1 MAADKTGAQFVVK
14 PKPNQAQAAKPAQAA
29 AGAEV
34 RGSPE
39 TAEVVLSTGRK
50 WLFSLVGF
58 VLLPLLALA
67 GLELVLRLAGCGYAT
82 AFFQRIRIGNQECL
96 VENDKFGLRFF
107 PPELAVG
114 PPPVVMKVNKGAR
127 AYRIFLL
134 GESAALGDP
143 APAYGAGRYLQMLVR
158 ERFPGVEFE
167 VICGALT
174 AINSH
179 AVLPIARECARHQG
193 DLWIVYMGNN
203 EMVGPF
209 GATAVLGSQSPPLW
223 QVRLSLW
230 VQQTR
235 LGQVLLS
242 LGRKLAGSAKHR
254 SSWGEMQ
261 MFMENRIAPQD
272 ARKEVVYRSFRRNL
286 EAILWAGRRA
296 GVPIILC
303 TVGVNLK
310 DCPPF
315 GSLLEAGLTAADGQ
329 AHAGLCAAALKAEA
343 AGDFAGAAQKLE
355 QAARI
360 DPRFAELQ
368 FRWGECLLRL
378 SRNRS
383 AAVPIPNRESSPP
396 ENSGAR
402 QGAATGRLAVETNAG
417 ETPAAAAARGH
428 FRAARDDD
436 ALPFRADSA
445 LNVIIGQ
452 AARQFAGPGLALC
465 DAAAA
470 FATNSPVGI
479 AGSEAFWEHVHFNFD
494 GNYLL
499 ARAWAEAAERFLPAA
514 ATNRAAAGWAS
525 QAACEQRLGLTEW
538 NRCAVLEDLLQRLS
552 RPPFTGQLNHA
563 QRVEEV
569 RGQMRAMRRGMDRA
583 AAAKARAVYLAALKE
598 APEDH
603 RLHENF
609 AQFLEAVGELPQAV
623 AEWQRVR
630 GLIPQHPAA
639 YLQAGRLLVRQGEL
653 AAGRGLLLQAMKMR
667 PGLAEGWLE
676 LGDIHALEGE
686 LELALKEYERARQ
699 LAPQDPRPYYHIGK
713 ALWQL
718 NCRPEAGASLR
729 HALQLRPDYWEGHY
743 ALGEELAL
751 AGQGAEARKEFEEV
765 IRLKPDY
772 PMAHL
777 NLGVALAQAGDF
789 DQALRHP
796 EEAARLDPRNQEARE
811 YLDKLRARRR

>member
-1 MAADKTGAQFVVK
+1 MT
-14 PKPNQAQAAKPAQAA
+14 
-29 AGAEV
+29 EV
-34 RGSPE
+34 L
-39 TAEVVLSTGRK
+39 LSTGRK

-58 VLLPLLALA
+58 VLLPLLVLA
-67 GLELVLRLAGCGYAT
+67 GLELVLRLAGCGYPT

-107 PPELAVG
+107 PPELARS
-114 PPPVVMKVNKGAR
+114 PPPVVMKANKGAR

-143 APAYGAGRYLQMLVR
+143 APAYGAGRYLQMLLR
-158 ERFPGVEFE
+158 ERFPDVEFE

-179 AVLPIARECARHQG
+179 AVLPIARECARRQG

-209 GATAVLGSQSPPLW
+209 GATAISGSQSPPLW
-223 QVRLSLW
+223 QVRLSLGA
-230 VQQTR
+230 QETR
-235 LGQVLLS
+235 LGQVLLT

-254 SSWGEMQ
+254 SAWGEMQ

-272 ARKEVVYRSFRRNL
+272 PRKEAVYRSFRRNL
-286 EAILWAGRRA
+286 EDILWAGRRT

-315 GSLLEAGLTAADGQ
+315 ASLLDAGLTAAEGQ
-329 AHAGLCAAALKAEA
+329 SHARLCAAALKAEA

-378 SRNRS
+378 
-383 AAVPIPNRESSPP
+383 A
-396 ENSGAR
+396 
-402 QGAATGRLAVETNAG
+402 LETNAG
-417 ETPAAAAARGH
+417 ETPAPLAARGH
-428 FRAARDDD
+428 FQAACDAD
-436 ALPFRADSA
+436 ALPFRADSP
-445 LNVIIGQ
+445 LNAILGQ

-465 DAAAA
+465 DAAAVL
-470 FATNSPVGI
+470 ATNSPVGI

-499 ARAWAEAAERFLPAA
+499 ARAWAEAAEGFLPAA
-514 ATNRAAAGWAS
+514 ATNRASAGWAS
-525 QAACEQRLGLTEW
+525 QAACEQRLGLTDW
-538 NRCAVLEDLLQRLS
+538 NRCAVLDDLLQRLS
-552 RPPFTGQLNHA
+552 RPPFTGQLNHT

-569 RGQMRAMRRGMDRA
+569 RGQMRALRRGMDRA

-630 GLIPQHPAA
+630 GLIPQHPVA

-653 AAGRGLLLQAMKMR
+653 VAGRALLLQAVKMR
-667 PGLAEGWLE
+667 PDLAEGWLE
-676 LGDIHALEGE
+676 LGNIHALEGE
-686 LELALKEYERARQ
+686 PELALKEYERVRQ
-699 LAPQDPRPYYHIGK
+699 LAPQDPRAYYHIGK
-713 ALWQL
+713 ALSKL
-718 NCRPEAGASLR
+718 NRRAEASASLR

-751 AGQGAEARKEFEEV
+751 AGQSAGARKEFEEV

-777 NLGVALAQAGDF
+777 NLGVALVQEGDF
-789 DQALRHP
+789 DKALRHL
-796 EEAARLDPRNQEARE
+796 EEAARLDPRNQAARE
-811 YLDKLRARRR
+811 YLDQLRARRR